1 MHKAPQMLRVGPIH
15 SWHSQVSP
23 SAFGPVLEKYQL
35 VRPQNSVR
43 GAQAHGGGR
52 SQSRWLSKKAHIEK
66 LVPLVVAAM
75 AAMVVELAQS
85 KQSIA
90 LVVLGLN
97 LSESC
102 FRALQSPSSSLF
114 TCKVC
119 PAQLRQHR
127 QLTVRVYIYIRIH
140 IYIHTTPHRT
150 IPYHYLSL
158 HYIPLHYIHCIT
170 YHLHCITLH
179 YIPYH
184 YITLYT
190 FIQQYRHTR
199 PDHTKPYISLFLHL
213 HMHLYYIH
221 MFYMYITL
229 HYTHCITYT
238 AYITCI
244 TYVIYIHYIQYHTI
258 YYIHNKY
265 YTHYIQYRHYI
276 HYIHYIHAIH
286 MI

>member
-52 SQSRWLSKKAHIEK
+52 SQSRWLSKKAHIEQ
-66 LVPLVVAAM
+66 LVPLVVAAI

-102 FRALQSPSSSLF
+102 FRALQSPSSILF

-127 QLTVRVYIYIRIH
+127 QLTVRVYIYIYIYIYVYTYTYIPH
-140 IYIHTTPHRT
+140 HTAPHHTIPLLVITLHTITLHTLHYIPFTLHNITLHTIPLHYIIYIHTT
-150 IPYHYLSL
+150 IPPYQTRPYQT
-158 HYIPLHYIHCIT
+158 IHCQP
-170 YHLHCITLH
+170 
-179 YIPYH
+179 IPADKGWQRLGA
-184 YITLYT
+184 TVGA
-190 FIQQYRHTR
+190 RER
-199 PDHTKPYISLFLHL
+199 
-213 HMHLYYIH
+213 
-221 MFYMYITL
+221 
-229 HYTHCITYT
+229 
-238 AYITCI
+238 
-244 TYVIYIHYIQYHTI
+244 
-258 YYIHNKY
+258 N
-265 YTHYIQYRHYI
+265 RR
-276 HYIHYIHAIH
+276 
-286 MI
+286 

>member
-127 QLTVRVYIYIRIH
+127 QLTVRVYIYTYTHIH
-140 IYIHTTPHRT
+140 TYHTTPHHTIPLLVITLHTITLHTLHYIPFTLHNITLHTIPLHYIIYIHTTIPPYQTRPYQT
-150 IPYHYLSL
+150 IRFIIFTFTYASVL
-158 HYIPLHYIHCIT
+158 HSHVLHV
-170 YHLHCITLH
+170 
-179 YIPYH
+179 H
-184 YITLYT
+184 YITL
-190 FIQQYRHTR
+190 HA
-199 PDHTKPYISLFLHL
+199 L
-213 HMHLYYIH
+213 
-221 MFYMYITL
+221 
-229 HYTHCITYT
+229 
-238 AYITCI
+238 
-244 TYVIYIHYIQYHTI
+244 
-258 YYIHNKY
+258 
-265 YTHYIQYRHYI
+265 HYI
-276 HYIHYIHAIH
+276 HYIHCIHYMHYICYIHTLHTISYNILH
-286 MI
+286 T

>member
-52 SQSRWLSKKAHIEK
+52 SQSRWLSKKAHIEQ

-102 FRALQSPSSSLF
+102 FRALQSPSSILF
-114 TCKVC
+114 TCQVC

-127 QLTVRVYIYIRIH
+127 QLTVRVYIYIY
-140 IYIHTTPHRT
+140 IYIYTYTHIHTYHTTPHHT

-158 HYIPLHYIHCIT
+158 HYIPLHCIHCIT

-199 PDHTKPYISLFLHL
+199 PDHTKPYIVSQFQLIKVGSGWEPPWAPEKRTAAKAKRKPKRHTTSGRKRKTAGRLLSRLQNGQRRKTGNGSLKGDPGL
-213 HMHLYYIH
+213 
-221 MFYMYITL
+221 
-229 HYTHCITYT
+229 
-238 AYITCI
+238 
-244 TYVIYIHYIQYHTI
+244 
-258 YYIHNKY
+258 
-265 YTHYIQYRHYI
+265 
-276 HYIHYIHAIH
+276 
-286 MI
+286 